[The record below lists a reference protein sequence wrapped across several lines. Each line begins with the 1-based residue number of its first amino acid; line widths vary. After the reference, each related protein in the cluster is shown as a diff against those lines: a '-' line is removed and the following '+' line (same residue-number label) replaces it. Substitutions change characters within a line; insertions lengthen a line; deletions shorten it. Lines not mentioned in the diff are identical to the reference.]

1 LLGPSPFRKDPE
13 ASRYPEAR
21 DAAAAVRAAAALGAE
36 GALVGVAA
44 GAAQRAML
52 SLTEAAMLAD
62 VSEGTIRRRL
72 ADGHLPNSV
81 RARSLPSRAAV
92 GLVALATCCLLGCG
106 SITPDAGASS
116 VQRAGVSSQGWHDLV
131 LAPDSSTVYP
141 IAISSTTGDV
151 EAAANLVRHKGVTT
165 LTMRPGE
172 KEPVV
177 LLDYGKDV
185 GGKPFVQVA
194 GTKGSPALRLSF
206 SEAEQFAT
214 ALGDNGGKGPCCGF
228 APPAAEPHRYDD
240 FRPIGRA
247 SLTTTYVQ
255 GGERFE
261 RIALTA
267 PGTITLSEVGI
278 HFTAF
283 LARPSSYQGWFLSS
297 SSVLNRIWYAGAYTV
312 QLDMVPPGVQ
322 SNNVDP
328 VIVDGAK
335 RDRAIWSGDLLVEGP
350 TVWATLGTNG
360 ANYVKQ
366 SLLQLAAHQSASGL
380 LPGLNS
386 VGSNP
391 LSVVYSLTYS
401 MDAADAMVDYYRYS
415 GDQAFA
421 EAILPVVERQLAA
434 DRTFLDARGLL
445 DTPVPDRS
453 AGCIGQCAG
462 DWDAY
467 DPPKAGEV
475 AEYNIIYF
483 HSLEE
488 AAYLEANVGTAT
500 LEAGDTADASVLA
513 SRINAYLW
521 NPATNQYDLSNQR
534 PNVEAQ
540 DADALGVL
548 YGVAPPSRQQKI
560 LGALKRTLWTKYGVR
575 PFSLNSGYS
584 EVMSPYVT
592 GFETA
597 ARLEA
602 GDTSDALTLFSK
614 LWGPMVRSGPN
625 DTGALW
631 EKVSP
636 TGGVAV
642 KTGTDPIDNNS
653 LAHGW
658 STGPTW
664 QLSQYV
670 LGPAPVE
677 PGYRTWTI
685 EPHVGDLRWAKGQ
698 VPTPYGALAVSW
710 SKSTQEFRLEVDAPA
725 QTSGVVDLPP
735 HTGRDH
741 VTVDGRQVGETTA
754 LHLSA
759 GTHVITLSFRS

>member
-1 LLGPSPFRKDPE
+1 
-13 ASRYPEAR
+13 
-21 DAAAAVRAAAALGAE
+21 
-36 GALVGVAA
+36 
-44 GAAQRAML
+44 
-52 SLTEAAMLAD
+52 
-62 VSEGTIRRRL
+62 
-72 ADGHLPNSV
+72 
-81 RARSLPSRAAV
+81 
-92 GLVALATCCLLGCG
+92 
-106 SITPDAGASS
+106 
-116 VQRAGVSSQGWHDLV
+116 V
-131 LAPDSSTVYP
+131 LAPVSSTVYP
-141 IAISSTTGDV
+141 IAIASTAGGVD
-151 EAAANLVRHKGVTT
+151 AATNLLHPKGVTT

-194 GTKGSPALRLSF
+194 GTKGSPTLRLSF

-214 ALGDNGGKGPCCGF
+214 AVGDNGGKGPCCGF
-228 APPAAEPHRYDD
+228 APPAADPYRYDN
-240 FRPIGRA
+240 FQPRGAA
-247 SLTTTYVQ
+247 SLTTTYLQ

-261 RIALTA
+261 RIALTT
-267 PGTITLSEVGI
+267 PGTITLRGVGI

-283 LARPSSYQGWFLSS
+283 LAHPSSYQGWFLSS
-297 SSVLNRIWYAGAYTV
+297 DNLLNRLWYAGAYTV
-312 QLDMVPPGVQ
+312 QLDMVPPGAQ
-322 SNNVDP
+322 NNNVEP

-366 SLLQLAAHQSASGL
+366 SLLQLVTHQSASGL

-391 LSVVYSLTYS
+391 LSVDFSLTYS
-401 MDAADAMVDYYRYS
+401 MDAANAMVDYYRYS

-421 EAILPVVERQLAA
+421 KTILPVVERQLAA
-434 DRTFLDARGLL
+434 DRAFLDARGLL
-445 DTPVPDRS
+445 DTPVPDPS
-453 AGCIGQCAG
+453 AGCIGQCAQ

-488 AAYLEANVGTAT
+488 ATYLEANVGTAT
-500 LEAGDTADASVLA
+500 LEASDTADASALA

-521 NPATNQYDLSNQR
+521 NPATKQYRLSNQR

-540 DADALGVL
+540 DADALGVF
-548 YGVAPPSRQQKI
+548 YGVVPPSRQQEI
-560 LGALKRTLWTKYGVR
+560 LSALKNSLWTKYGVR

-597 ARLEA
+597 ARLEV

-614 LWGPMVRSGPN
+614 LWGPMVEKGPSS
-625 DTGALW
+625 TGALW
-631 EKVSP
+631 EKVSA

-658 STGPTW
+658 SSGPTW

-670 LGPAPVE
+670 LGPAPVG
-677 PGYRTWTI
+677 PGYHTWTV
-685 EPHVGDLRWAKGQ
+685 EPHVGDLNWAKGQ
-698 VPTPYGALAVSW
+698 VPTPYGPLGVSW
-710 SKSTQEFRLEVDAPA
+710 GKSTHEFRLQVNAPT
-725 QTSGVVDLPP
+725 QTSGIVDLPS
-735 HTGRDH
+735 HSGRDH
-741 VTVDGRQVGETTA
+741 LTVDGRQVQDTA
-754 LHLSA
+754 AVHLGA
-759 GTHVITLSFRS
+759 GTHVIILSFRRVNTTSPA